1 MKGNNSLRVM
11 QILWRLSRLFV
22 RVRAWRAC
30 GVCVQMWACVRRSRR
45 ATLEET
51 TLNLN
56 AGERDKDA
64 STGLSS

>member
-1 MKGNNSLRVM
+1 MR
-11 QILWRLSRLFV
+11 
-22 RVRAWRAC
+22 
-30 GVCVQMWACVRRSRR
+30 VQMWACVRRSRR

-64 STGLSS
+64 STGLSSYFSLINTSIMRNKECFGK